1 MLGVCHCASHV
12 FSAYWDNYPVTALL
26 ALPSLR
32 KRPIKV
38 PNLKPLRLLSFA
50 WAGERIFIRLRS
62 IESTLML
69 CRRTTDNCTVCS
81 REYVHFS
88 SLKSDSLGQW
98 MGYFMN
104 ISILPWTLSR
114 TTGSL
119 RGYNY
124 DLFACVHAG
133 LSSHQKPTLAKSAYS
148 LTPQKSPGGR
158 KAKHVTLSPIMWLHA
173 RSSFTLLSRAS
184 ALTLRHRLS
193 FSNVGYGQKGFK
205 KIAAY
210 TSAGLA

>member
-69 CRRTTDNCTVCS
+69 CRRATDNCTVCS

-88 SLKSDSLGQW
+88 SLKSDNLGQW

-104 ISILPWTLSR
+104 ISILPWTLS
-114 TTGSL
+114 
-119 RGYNY
+119 
-124 DLFACVHAG
+124 CVHAG

-148 LTPQKSPGGR
+148 LTPQKSRGGR